1 MRIRSCRFRLASSM
15 TSATKREGKV
25 IGAAGAPLADS
36 KLPSAAVPC
45 ATLAASDAGVSTEK
59 CEITC
64 GLPSWRISKSASR
77 RSPTALPCESW
88 TMTRTG
94 TRLTCDSRGTCTVRV
109 VISAIGSAA
118 GVAAEV
124 APEVAAGT
132 PAGVGNAADDE
143 SVAGGAPDVP
153 GAEDAEGALSPGAA
167 DEVTVPAFA
176 GPEFVAALVVAA
188 VGAVEVAL
196 AAEAAGA
203 AFALGAGAGGV
214 AADGAACGEAPDGGV
229 AGDGEFAGG
238 ALGAG
243 TFFGGVAG

>member
-1 MRIRSCRFRLASSM
+1 LASSM

-94 TRLTCDSRGTCTVRV
+94 TRLTCDSSGTCTVRV

-124 APEVAAGT
+124 AAEVVAGM

-143 SVAGGAPDVP
+143 SVSAGDALDVP
-153 GAEDAEGALSPGAA
+153 GAEDAEGALPPGAG

-176 GPEFVAALVVAA
+176 GAEFAAALVVAA
-188 VGAVEVAL
+188 VAAVEVAL
-196 AAEAAGA
+196 VAEAAGA
-203 AFALGAGAGGV
+203 TFALGAGAGGV
-214 AADGAACGEAPDGGV
+214 AADGAACGEAPDGG
-229 AGDGEFAGG
+229 AADGEFAGG

-243 TFFGGVAG
+243 AFFGGVAG